1 MYNRVIDNEP
11 EVIVKVKSYEF
22 ANKSSKTRANIN
34 FLYFCI
40 FLVRFPQRLDSYDVT
55 EIVSHI
61 VAVFLA
67 NIDQHKVTR
76 SYYKKILTICY
87 R

>member
-22 ANKSSKTRANIN
+22 EKN
-34 FLYFCI
+34 FLYFCSVVF
-40 FLVRFPQRLDSYDVT
+40 FLVRFAQRQDSYDVT
-55 EIVSHI
+55 DIVSHI

-67 NIDQHKVTR
+67 NID
-76 SYYKKILTICY
+76 KKRVNRCY
-87 R
+87 LKSFRQFVLDK